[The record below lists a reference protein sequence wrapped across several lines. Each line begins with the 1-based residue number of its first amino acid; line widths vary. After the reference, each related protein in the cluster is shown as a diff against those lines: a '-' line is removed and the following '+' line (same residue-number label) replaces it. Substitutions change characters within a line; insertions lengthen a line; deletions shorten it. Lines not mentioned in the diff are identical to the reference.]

1 MCILCAVV
9 CVYDDCL
16 SVGMRQRHQPKRK
29 GIRAKRI
36 IDKRIPFY
44 THIFFLFSVNFL
56 VHPQIGLYLFLYTN
70 ITLVNGVREHI
81 PWQGKRRRLSE
92 TSGTAD
98 TNCLCGE

>member
-1 MCILCAVV
+1 MSGCDKDTNQKGR
-9 CVYDDCL
+9 VYE
-16 SVGMRQRHQPKRK
+16 PKELLTK
-29 GIRAKRI
+29 GFRFIHT
-36 IDKRIPFY
+36 F
-44 THIFFLFSVNFL
+44 FFLFSVNFL